1 MTKLFLKILLN
12 KKNDASF
19 NYQYRQYYKT
29 KRPGLSL
36 HWRCPGRN
44 IMYLMYEITSYEHL

>member
-44 IMYLMYEITSYEHL
+44 I

>member
-29 KRPGLSL
+29 KTTGTVASLALS
-36 HWRCPGRN
+36 RSKYYVSN
-44 IMYLMYEITSYEHL
+44 V